1 MSAAETILQLFALF
15 GLIVVGPIVVLTR
28 DPRAQA
34 LALTFYGSVFGLAF
48 LAFQAPDVALAQI
61 VVGAVALPIMV
72 LLTLA
77 RMRRFR
83 EEAEGPLDAREKDE

>member
-1 MSAAETILQLFALF
+1 MSAGETALQLLTLA
-15 GLIVVGPIVVLTR
+15 GLIIVGPIVVLTR

-34 LALTFYGSVFGLAF
+34 LALTFYGGVFGLAF

-83 EEAEGPLDAREKDE
+83 AEAEGRITDAENDE